1 MISSVTFPFTFCDT
15 YTINAITDSEPITA
29 AIESAISPINPN
41 LLSATPPRLPLN
53 STTKATPILAPELIP
68 STEGPASGFRK
79 TVCICKPL
87 IARPAPA
94 TKAVNACGRRDFQT
108 IFCQVTGSSP
118 SPQIMFQTDFNGI
131 DTDPNTRFRNIRTRI
146 DATMSNIRKEVEC
159 LIRAIYLSRA

>member
-1 MISSVTFPFTFCDT
+1 M
-15 YTINAITDSEPITA
+15 
-29 AIESAISPINPN
+29 
-41 LLSATPPRLPLN
+41 
-53 STTKATPILAPELIP
+53 LAPELIP

-94 TKAVNACGRRDFQT
+94 TKAVNTCGRRDFQT

-131 DTDPNTRFRNIRTRI
+131 DTDPNTKFRNIRTRI
-146 DATMSNIRKEVEC
+146 DATMSDIRKVVEC
-159 LIRAIYLSRA
+159 LIRAAYLSRA